1 MQRTDLIEVHSTQD
15 FGEGSFVRSLLEA
28 NQIKSF
34 CPDLNAEA
42 FSFWSNPFFRR
53 FTVYVAPGDAELAR
67 ELLADFHQDHRE
79 EKPRPVMQWLARILL
94 LLFVVT
100 LLMGVL
106 RR

>member
-15 FGEGSFVRSLLEA
+15 IGEVSFVRSLLQA
-28 NQIKSF
+28 NRIIPF

-53 FTVYVAPGDAELAR
+53 FTVYVAPLDAERAR
-67 ELLADFHQDHRE
+67 VLLADFQQDQQD
-79 EKPRPVMQWLARILL
+79 EKPRSAMEWLARVLL
-94 LLFVVT
+94 VLFVLT